1 MSGHQFAIMGGSVWG
16 NRGAEAMLMT
26 VITEVRKADPEAVFN
41 VYTIYPEKDKTLVQ
55 DPKICFL
62 SGEPLSV
69 ALVHFPFALLAA
81 PFRILKIKIPLP
93 ESIKKLRES
102 DFLLDI
108 GGITFSDGRAFQ
120 LLYNVFTIWPAIL
133 LGVPVIKLSQAMGPF
148 EQGLNRKLA
157 SHFLPKC
164 HKIFTRG
171 SMSDN
176 YTSQLVGLDENREQA
191 ADIAFLFE
199 PYYSLSEENEE
210 KVKEL
215 VSKIQTWKQAGEKVI
230 SIVPS
235 SLVLKRSTK
244 QGSDYPGKLL
254 NLFLSTKDEPMRYV
268 FLPNGTR
275 EGSEKF
281 MNNDIIAI
289 NVIQEK
295 FKQELDQDTYERIEW
310 VNYDLN
316 TRGVRQIIGL
326 TDGLVASRFHAMVAG
341 LSLCVP
347 TMVIGW
353 SHKYRETLADFG
365 MQSYAIDYKNT
376 DLKILETYERFLQN
390 LDDIKSQLQE
400 NIQKVKTSS
409 KKQFNYLRQIIIG

>member
-1 MSGHQFAIMGGSVWG
+1 MTGNKFALMGGSVWG

-26 VITEVRKADPEAVFN
+26 VIAEIRKVDPEAVFN
-41 VYTIYPEKDKTLVQ
+41 VYTIYPQKDKSLVQ
-55 DPKICFL
+55 DPKIRFL

-81 PFRILKIKIPLP
+81 IFRLLKIDLPLP
-93 ESIKKLRES
+93 RAVRLLRES

-108 GGITFSDGRAFQ
+108 GGITFSDGRAMQ
-120 LLYNVFTIWPAIL
+120 LLYNVFTIWPAML
-133 LGVPVIKLSQAMGPF
+133 LHVPVIKLSQAMGPF
-148 EQGLNRKLA
+148 NTTLNRKLA
-157 SHFLPKC
+157 AHFLPKC

-171 SMSDN
+171 SMTDS
-176 YTSQLVGLDENREQA
+176 YTNELIGMNNTEQA
-191 ADIAFLFE
+191 ADIAFLYE
-199 PYYSLSEENEE
+199 PEYSLSKENEE
-210 KVKEL
+210 KVEEL
-215 VSKIQTWKQAGEKVI
+215 TSKIKIWKQAGEKVI

-235 SLVLKRSTK
+235 SLVLKRSLK
-244 QGSDYPGKLL
+244 QGGDYPGKLL
-254 NLFLSTKDEPMRYV
+254 NLFLSTQGKPIRYV

-275 EGSEKF
+275 AESEKL

-289 NVIQEK
+289 NAIREK
-295 FKQELDQDTYERIEW
+295 FKQELDQDTFEKIEW
-310 VNYDLN
+310 INYDIN

-365 MQSYAIDYKNT
+365 MQSYAIDFKNT
-376 DLKILETYERFLQN
+376 DLKILAIYRKFLQN
-390 LDDIKSQLQE
+390 LGEIKPQLDY
-400 NIQKVKTSS
+400 NILKVKASS
-409 KKQFNYLRQIIIG
+409 NRQFEYLRQIIGG

>member
-1 MSGHQFAIMGGSVWG
+1 MTGHKFALMGGSVWG

-26 VITEVRKADPEAVFN
+26 VIAKIREVDPEAVFN
-41 VYTIYPEKDKTLVQ
+41 VYTIYPQKDKLLIQ
-55 DPKICFL
+55 DPKIRFF

-81 PFRILKIKIPLP
+81 PFRLLKIKVPLP
-93 ESIKKLRES
+93 KSVKTLRDS
-102 DFLLDI
+102 DYLLDL
-108 GGITFSDGRAFQ
+108 GGITFSDGRVMQ
-120 LLYNVFTIWPAIL
+120 LFYNVFTIWPAML

-148 EQGLNRKLA
+148 NTTLNRKLA
-157 SHFLPKC
+157 THFLPKC

-171 SMSDN
+171 SMTDS
-176 YTSQLVGLDENREQA
+176 YTNQLMGTNNTEQA
-191 ADIAFLFE
+191 ADIAFLYE
-199 PYYSLSEENEE
+199 PEYSLSQENEGQIE
-210 KVKEL
+210 EL
-215 VSKIQTWKQAGEKVI
+215 KSKIKAWKQTGEKVI

-235 SLVLKRSTK
+235 SLVLKRSVK
-244 QGSDYPGKLL
+244 QGGDYPGKLL
-254 NLFLSTKDEPMRYV
+254 NLLLSTKDESVRYV

-275 EGSEKF
+275 EGSDKL

-295 FKQELDQDTYERIEW
+295 FKQELDQDSFEKIEW
-310 VNYDLN
+310 VNYDIN

-326 TDGLVASRFHAMVAG
+326 TDGLIASRFHAMVAG

-365 MQSYAIDYKNT
+365 MQSYAIDFKNT
-376 DLKILETYERFLQN
+376 DLKILATYQKFLHN
-390 LDDIKSQLQE
+390 LSEIKSQLDN
-400 NIQKVKTSS
+400 NILRVKASS
-409 KKQFNYLRQIIIG
+409 NRQFEYLRQIIGG

>member
-81 PFRILKIKIPLP
+81 PFRILKIKITLP
-93 ESIKKLRES
+93 EYIKKLRES

-215 VSKIQTWKQAGEKVI
+215 VSKIQAWKQAGEKVI

-254 NLFLSTKDEPMRYV
+254 NLFLSTKDEPVRYV

-275 EGSEKF
+275 EGSEKL

-289 NVIQEK
+289 NVIKEK

-310 VNYDLN
+310 VNYDIN

-376 DLKILETYERFLQN
+376 DLKILETYKKFLQN

-409 KKQFNYLRQIIIG
+409 NKQFNYLRQIIIG

>member
-1 MSGHQFAIMGGSVWG
+1 MGGSVWG

-26 VITEVRKADPEAVFN
+26 VIAKIREVDPEAVFN
-41 VYTIYPEKDKTLVQ
+41 VYTIYPQKDKLLIQ
-55 DPKICFL
+55 DPKIRFL

-81 PFRILKIKIPLP
+81 PFRLLKIKIPLP
-93 ESIKKLRES
+93 KPVKILRDS
-102 DFLLDI
+102 DYLLDL
-108 GGITFSDGRAFQ
+108 GGITFSDGRVMQ
-120 LLYNVFTIWPAIL
+120 LFYNVFTIWPAML

-148 EQGLNRKLA
+148 NTTLNRKLA
-157 SHFLPKC
+157 THFLPKC

-171 SMSDN
+171 SMTDS
-176 YTSQLVGLDENREQA
+176 YTNQLMGTNNTEQA
-191 ADIAFLFE
+191 ADIAFLYE
-199 PYYSLSEENEE
+199 PEYSLSQENEGQIE
-210 KVKEL
+210 EL
-215 VSKIQTWKQAGEKVI
+215 KSKIKAWKQAGEKVI
-230 SIVPS
+230 SVVPS
-235 SLVLKRSTK
+235 SLVLKRSVK
-244 QGSDYPGKLL
+244 QGGDYPGKLL
-254 NLFLSTKDEPMRYV
+254 NLFLSTKDESVRYV

-275 EGSEKF
+275 EGSDKL

-295 FKQELDQDTYERIEW
+295 FKQELDQDSFEKIEW
-310 VNYDLN
+310 VNYDIN

-365 MQSYAIDYKNT
+365 MQSYAIDFKNT
-376 DLKILETYERFLQN
+376 DLKILATYRKFLYN
-390 LDDIKSQLQE
+390 LSEIKSQLDNNILRVKASSNRQFE
-400 NIQKVKTSS
+400 N
-409 KKQFNYLRQIIIG
+409 LRQIIGG

>member
-1 MSGHQFAIMGGSVWG
+1 MTGHKFALMGGSVWG

-26 VITEVRKADPEAVFN
+26 VIAKIREVDPEAVFN
-41 VYTIYPEKDKTLVQ
+41 VYTIYPQKDKLLIQ
-55 DPKICFL
+55 DPKIRFL

-81 PFRILKIKIPLP
+81 PFRLLKIKIPLP
-93 ESIKKLRES
+93 KPVKILRDS
-102 DFLLDI
+102 DYLLDL
-108 GGITFSDGRAFQ
+108 GGITFSDGRVMQ
-120 LLYNVFTIWPAIL
+120 LFYNVFTIWPAML

-148 EQGLNRKLA
+148 NTTLNRKLA
-157 SHFLPKC
+157 THFLPKC

-171 SMSDN
+171 SMTDS
-176 YTSQLVGLDENREQA
+176 YTNQLMGTNNTEQA
-191 ADIAFLFE
+191 ADIAFLYE
-199 PYYSLSEENEE
+199 PEYSLSQENEGQIE
-210 KVKEL
+210 EL
-215 VSKIQTWKQAGEKVI
+215 KSKIKAWKQAGEKVI
-230 SIVPS
+230 SVVPS
-235 SLVLKRSTK
+235 SLVLKRSVK
-244 QGSDYPGKLL
+244 QGGDYPGKLL
-254 NLFLSTKDEPMRYV
+254 NLFLSTKDESVRYV

-275 EGSEKF
+275 EGSDKL

-295 FKQELDQDTYERIEW
+295 FKQELDQDSFEKIEW
-310 VNYDLN
+310 VNYDIN

-365 MQSYAIDYKNT
+365 MQSYAIDFKNT
-376 DLKILETYERFLQN
+376 DLKILATYRKFLYN
-390 LDDIKSQLQE
+390 LSEIKSQLDNNILRVKASSNRQFE
-400 NIQKVKTSS
+400 N
-409 KKQFNYLRQIIIG
+409 LRQIIGG

>member
-1 MSGHQFAIMGGSVWG
+1 MAGNMFALMGGSVWG

-26 VITEVRKADPEAVFN
+26 VVAEIRKVDPEAVFN
-41 VYTIYPEKDKTLVQ
+41 VYTIYPQKDKSLVQ
-55 DPKICFL
+55 DPRIRFL

-81 PFRILKIKIPLP
+81 PFRVVKIKFPLP
-93 ESIKKLRES
+93 KPVKMLRDS

-108 GGITFSDGRAFQ
+108 GGITFSDGRAMQ
-120 LLYNVFTIWPAIL
+120 LLYNVFTIWPAML

-148 EQGLNRKLA
+148 NASFNRKLA
-157 SHFLPKC
+157 AHFLPKC
-164 HKIFTRG
+164 RKIFTRG
-171 SMSDN
+171 SMTDS
-176 YTSQLVGLDENREQA
+176 YTNQLIGKTNSEQA
-191 ADIAFLFE
+191 ADIAFLYE
-199 PYYSLSEENEE
+199 PEYSLSKENEAQVE
-210 KVKEL
+210 EL
-215 VSKIQTWKQAGEKVI
+215 KSKIKAWKQTGEKVI

-235 SLVLKRSTK
+235 SLVLKRSLK
-244 QGSDYPGKLL
+244 QGGDYPGKLL
-254 NLFLSTKDEPMRYV
+254 NLFLSTKGEPIRYV

-275 EGSEKF
+275 AESQKL

-289 NVIQEK
+289 NAIREK
-295 FKQELDQDTYERIEW
+295 FKQELDQDAFEKIEW
-310 VNYDLN
+310 INYDIN
-316 TRGVRQIIGL
+316 TRGVRQIIGS

-376 DLKILETYERFLQN
+376 NLKILATYRKFLQN
-390 LDDIKSQLQE
+390 LNDVKSQLDN
-400 NIQKVKTSS
+400 NILKVKASS
-409 KKQFNYLRQIIIG
+409 VRQFEYLRQIIGG

>member
-26 VITEVRKADPEAVFN
+26 VIAEVRKADPEAVFN

-215 VSKIQTWKQAGEKVI
+215 VSKIQAWKQAGEKVI

-275 EGSEKF
+275 EGSEKL

-310 VNYDLN
+310 VNYDIN

-353 SHKYRETLADFG
+353 SHKYSETLADFG

>member
-1 MSGHQFAIMGGSVWG
+1 MSEHQFAIMGGSVWG

-26 VITEVRKADPEAVFN
+26 VIAEVRKADPEAVFN

-81 PFRILKIKIPLP
+81 PFRLLKIKIPLP

-164 HKIFTRG
+164 HKIYTRG

-215 VSKIQTWKQAGEKVI
+215 VSKIQAWKQAGEKVI

-254 NLFLSTKDEPMRYV
+254 NLFLSTKDEPVRYV

-275 EGSEKF
+275 EGSEKL

-289 NVIQEK
+289 NVIKEK

-310 VNYDLN
+310 VNYDIN

-409 KKQFNYLRQIIIG
+409 NKQFNYLRQIIIG

>member
-1 MSGHQFAIMGGSVWG
+1 MSEHQFAIMGGSVWG

-26 VITEVRKADPEAVFN
+26 VIAEVRKADPEAVFN

-69 ALVHFPFALLAA
+69 ASVHFPFALLAF
-81 PFRILKIKIPLP
+81 PFRLLKIKIPLP
-93 ESIKKLRES
+93 KSVKMLRDS

-108 GGITFSDGRAFQ
+108 GGITFSDGRALQ

-164 HKIFTRG
+164 HKIYTRG

-215 VSKIQTWKQAGEKVI
+215 VSKIQAWKQAGEKVI

-244 QGSDYPGKLL
+244 HGSDYPGKLL
-254 NLFLSTKDEPMRYV
+254 NLFLSTKDEPVRYV

-275 EGSEKF
+275 EGSEKL

-289 NVIQEK
+289 NVIKEK

-310 VNYDLN
+310 VNYDIN

-376 DLKILETYERFLQN
+376 DLKILETYKKFLQN

>member
-1 MSGHQFAIMGGSVWG
+1 MAGNKLALMGGSVWG

-26 VITEVRKADPEAVFN
+26 VIAKIREVDPEAVFN
-41 VYTIYPEKDKTLVQ
+41 VYTIYPEKDKLLIQ
-55 DPKICFL
+55 NPKIRFF

-81 PFRILKIKIPLP
+81 PFRLLKIKIPLP
-93 ESIKKLRES
+93 KPVKILRDS

-108 GGITFSDGRAFQ
+108 GGITFSDGRVMQ
-120 LLYNVFTIWPAIL
+120 LFYNVFTIWPAML

-148 EQGLNRKLA
+148 NTTLNRKLA
-157 SHFLPKC
+157 THFLPKC

-171 SMSDN
+171 SMTDS
-176 YTSQLVGLDENREQA
+176 YTNQLMGTNNTEQA
-191 ADIAFLFE
+191 ADIAFLYE
-199 PYYSLSEENEE
+199 PEYSLSQENEGQIE
-210 KVKEL
+210 EL
-215 VSKIQTWKQAGEKVI
+215 KSKIKAWKQTGEKVI
-230 SIVPS
+230 SVVPS
-235 SLVLKRSTK
+235 SLVLKRSVK
-244 QGSDYPGKLL
+244 QGGDYPGKLQ
-254 NLFLSTKDEPMRYV
+254 NLFLSTKDESVRYV

-275 EGSEKF
+275 EGSDKL

-295 FKQELDQDTYERIEW
+295 FKQELDQDSFEKIEW
-310 VNYDLN
+310 VNYDIN

-365 MQSYAIDYKNT
+365 MQSYAIDFKNT
-376 DLKILETYERFLQN
+376 DLKILATYRKFLQN
-390 LDDIKSQLQE
+390 LSEIKSQLE
-400 NIQKVKTSS
+400 NNILKVKASS
-409 KKQFNYLRQIIIG
+409 NRQFEYLRQIVGG

>member
-1 MSGHQFAIMGGSVWG
+1 MTGHKFALMGGSVWG

-26 VITEVRKADPEAVFN
+26 VIAKIREVDPEAVFN
-41 VYTIYPEKDKTLVQ
+41 VYTIYPQKDKLLIQ
-55 DPKICFL
+55 DPKIRFF

-81 PFRILKIKIPLP
+81 PFRLLKIKIPLP
-93 ESIKKLRES
+93 KPVKILRDS

-108 GGITFSDGRAFQ
+108 GGITFSDGRVMQ
-120 LLYNVFTIWPAIL
+120 LFYNVFTIWPAML

-148 EQGLNRKLA
+148 NTTLNRKLA
-157 SHFLPKC
+157 THFLPKC

-171 SMSDN
+171 SMTDR
-176 YTSQLVGLDENREQA
+176 YTNQLMGTNNTEQV
-191 ADIAFLFE
+191 ADIAFLYE
-199 PYYSLSEENEE
+199 PEYSLSQENEGQIE
-210 KVKEL
+210 EL
-215 VSKIQTWKQAGEKVI
+215 KSKIKAWKQTGEKVI
-230 SIVPS
+230 SVVPS
-235 SLVLKRSTK
+235 SLVLKRSVK
-244 QGSDYPGKLL
+244 QGGDYPGKLL
-254 NLFLSTKDEPMRYV
+254 NLFLSTKDESVRYV

-275 EGSEKF
+275 EGSDKL

-295 FKQELDQDTYERIEW
+295 FKQELDQDSFEKIEW
-310 VNYDLN
+310 VNYDIN

-365 MQSYAIDYKNT
+365 MQSYAIDFKNT
-376 DLKILETYERFLQN
+376 DLKILATSRKFLHN
-390 LDDIKSQLQE
+390 LSEIKSQLDN
-400 NIQKVKTSS
+400 NILRVKASS
-409 KKQFNYLRQIIIG
+409 NRQFEYLRQIIRG

>member
-1 MSGHQFAIMGGSVWG
+1 MTGHKFALMGGSVWG

-26 VITEVRKADPEAVFN
+26 VIAKIREVDPEAVFN
-41 VYTIYPEKDKTLVQ
+41 VYTIYPQKDKLLIQ
-55 DPKICFL
+55 DPKIRFF

-81 PFRILKIKIPLP
+81 PFRLLKIKIPLP
-93 ESIKKLRES
+93 KPVKILRDS

-108 GGITFSDGRAFQ
+108 GGITFSDGRVMQ
-120 LLYNVFTIWPAIL
+120 LFYNVFTIWPAML

-148 EQGLNRKLA
+148 NTTLNRKLA
-157 SHFLPKC
+157 THFLPKC

-171 SMSDN
+171 SMTDS
-176 YTSQLVGLDENREQA
+176 YTNQLMGTNNTEQA
-191 ADIAFLFE
+191 ADIAFLYE
-199 PYYSLSEENEE
+199 PEYSLSQENEGQIE
-210 KVKEL
+210 EL
-215 VSKIQTWKQAGEKVI
+215 KSKIKAWKQTGEKVI
-230 SIVPS
+230 SVVPS
-235 SLVLKRSTK
+235 SLVLKRSVK
-244 QGSDYPGKLL
+244 QGGDYPGKLL
-254 NLFLSTKDEPMRYV
+254 NLFLSTKDESVRYV

-275 EGSEKF
+275 EGSDKL

-295 FKQELDQDTYERIEW
+295 FKQELDQDSFEKIEW
-310 VNYDLN
+310 VNYDIN

-365 MQSYAIDYKNT
+365 MQSYAIDFKNT
-376 DLKILETYERFLQN
+376 DLKILATYRKFLHN
-390 LDDIKSQLQE
+390 LSEIKSQLDN
-400 NIQKVKTSS
+400 NILRVKASS
-409 KKQFNYLRQIIIG
+409 NRQFEYLRQIIGG